1 MYEHLETA
9 ENPENLRRVAIDPVS
24 RVEGHGKV
32 TLLLDENNRV
42 KQARLHIV
50 EFRGF
55 ERFMQG
61 RPYWEL
67 PVIVQRLC
75 GICPVSHQLA
85 AGKAIDQLVGI
96 DPEQL
101 PPTADKLR
109 RLLHFGQV
117 LQSHALHFF
126 HLASPDLLF
135 GFESEIGKRN
145 VVGVLSD
152 YPDIG
157 LKGVKL
163 RKYGQEVIR
172 VICGK
177 RIHGTGAI
185 AGGMNK
191 ALTPEERDYLLEDID
206 QIIAWSEE
214 AVDVIKK
221 VHCSNLPYYDEFAT
235 IPSNY
240 LGLTRPD
247 GALELYH
254 GGLRVKNDRGETVL
268 DHVDYCRYNE
278 VIHEE
283 VRSWSYMKFPYLL
296 ALGKENGWYRVGP
309 LARVNNC
316 DYIDTP
322 LAEAARV
329 EFKAHG
335 GEASAPALAPR
346 LHPVGGAMVHST
358 LAFHWARMIEVLHC
372 AESIKQ
378 LLHDP
383 EILGRDL
390 VARGE
395 KRFEGIGV
403 IEAPRGTLFHH
414 YRVDENDILT
424 KVNLIV
430 STTSNNTAMNESVR
444 QVAATYLSGRE
455 LTEPLLNNLEVAIRA
470 YDPCLSCAT
479 HAVGKMPLQVEL
491 IDAEG
496 QIADCVIKHGDGS
509 LEHLADA

>member
-9 ENPENLRRVAIDPVS
+9 ENSENLKRVVVDPVS

-32 TLLLDENNRV
+32 TLLLDENNKV

-55 ERFMQG
+55 ERFIQG

-67 PVIVQRLC
+67 PVLVQRLC
-75 GICPVSHQLA
+75 GICPVSHHLA
-85 AGKAIDQLVGI
+85 AAKAIDQLVGV
-96 DPEQL
+96 DPDNL
-101 PPTADKLR
+101 TPSATKLR

-126 HLASPDLLF
+126 HLSSPDLLF
-135 GFESEIGKRN
+135 GFESDIGKRN
-145 VVGVLSD
+145 IIAVLNA

-157 LKGVKL
+157 LQGVKQ

-172 VICGK
+172 MVSGK

-191 ALTPEERDYLLEDID
+191 SLTKAERDYLLEDVD
-206 QIIAWSEE
+206 QMIRWAADSV
-214 AVDVIKK
+214 ALIKK
-221 VHCSNLPYYDEFAT
+221 VHCSSLPFYDEFAT
-235 IPSNY
+235 IRSNY
-240 LGLTRPD
+240 LGLIQPN

-254 GGLRVKNDRGETVL
+254 GGIRAKNDQGETIL
-268 DHVDYCRYNE
+268 DHFDYCRYNE
-278 VIHEE
+278 AIHEE

-296 ALGKENGWYRVGP
+296 SLGKENGWYRVGP

-316 DYIDTP
+316 DFIDTP
-322 LAEAARV
+322 MAEAARL
-329 EFKAHG
+329 EFKAHSN
-335 GEASAPALAPR
+335 E
-346 LHPVGGAMVHST
+346 AMVHST
-358 LAFHWARMIEVLHC
+358 LAFHWARLIELLHC
-372 AESIKQ
+372 AESIKI

-383 EILGRDL
+383 DIIGHDL
-390 VARGE
+390 VTQGE

-414 YRVDENDILT
+414 YQVDENDIVT
-424 KVNLIV
+424 KANLIV
-430 STTSNNTAMNESVR
+430 STTSNNMAMNESVR

-479 HAVGKMPLQVEL
+479 HAVGKMPLQLEL
-491 IDAEG
+491 VDAEG
-496 QIADCVIKHGDGS
+496 NLVDKLVKHNDGTIDR
-509 LEHLADA
+509 HA

>member
-9 ENPENLRRVAIDPVS
+9 ENTENLKRVVIDPVS

-32 TLLLDENNRV
+32 TLLLDENNQV

-55 ERFMQG
+55 ERLIQG

-67 PVIVQRLC
+67 PVLVQRLC
-75 GICPVSHQLA
+75 GICPVSHHLA
-85 AGKAIDQLVGI
+85 AAKAIDQLVGI
-96 DPEQL
+96 DPDDL
-101 PPTADKLR
+101 TPSATKLR

-126 HLASPDLLF
+126 HLSSPDLLF
-135 GFESEIGKRN
+135 GFESDIGKRN
-145 VVGVLSD
+145 IFGVLND

-157 LKGVKL
+157 LKGVKI
-163 RKYGQEVIR
+163 RKYGQEIIR
-172 VICGK
+172 RVTGK

-185 AGGMNK
+185 AGGMNE
-191 ALTPEERDYLLEDID
+191 ALTRADCDTLLEEID
-206 QIIAWSEE
+206 PIIQWTAD
-214 AVDVIKK
+214 AVGLIKK

-235 IPSNY
+235 VPSNY
-240 LGLTRPD
+240 LGLTRQD
-247 GALELYH
+247 GSLELYH
-254 GGLRVKNDRGETVL
+254 GGIRAKNGKGETIL
-268 DHVDYCRYNE
+268 DHIDYCRYNRY
-278 VIHEE
+278 IHEE
-283 VRSWSYMKFPYLL
+283 VRSWTYMKFPYLL
-296 ALGKENGWYRVGP
+296 SLGKENGWYRVGP

-322 LAEAARV
+322 LAEAARL

-335 GEASAPALAPR
+335 NE
-346 LHPVGGAMVHST
+346 AMVHST
-358 LAFHWARMIEVLHC
+358 LAFHWARMIEALHC
-372 AESIKQ
+372 AESIKE

-383 EILGRDL
+383 DL
-390 VARGE
+390 WGNKLVIQGD

-414 YRVDENDILT
+414 YQVDENDIVT
-424 KVNLIV
+424 KANLIV

-479 HAVGKMPLQVEL
+479 HAVGKMPLQLEL

-496 QIADCVIKHGDGS
+496 N
-509 LEHLADA
+509 LADRLVKHSDGTIERYA

>member
-9 ENPENLRRVAIDPVS
+9 ENREHLKRVVVDPVS

-32 TLLLDENNRV
+32 TLLLDADNKV

-55 ERFMQG
+55 ERFIQG

-67 PVIVQRLC
+67 PIIVQRLC
-75 GICPVSHQLA
+75 GICPVSHHLA
-85 AGKAIDQLVGI
+85 AAKAIDQLVGV
-96 DPEQL
+96 DPENL
-101 PPTADKLR
+101 PVSADKLR

-126 HLASPDLLF
+126 HLSSPDLLF
-135 GFESEIGKRN
+135 GFESDINKRN
-145 VVGVLSD
+145 IIGVLGE

-157 LKGVKL
+157 MQGVKL

-172 VICGK
+172 MISGK

-191 ALTPEERDYLLEDID
+191 ALTQAERDYLLEDID
-206 QIIAWSEE
+206 QIIAWAEGSV
-214 AVDVIKK
+214 ALIKK
-221 VHCSNLPYYDEFAT
+221 VHCSNLPYYDDFAT
-235 IPSNY
+235 IRTHY

-254 GGLRVKNDRGETVL
+254 GGIRAKNDTGEIIM
-268 DHVDYCRYNE
+268 DQVDYCKYNDY
-278 VIHEE
+278 IHEE
-283 VRSWSYMKFPYLL
+283 VRSWTYMKFPYLL
-296 ALGKENGWYRVGP
+296 SLGKENGWYRVGP

-322 LAEAARV
+322 LAEAARM
-329 EFKAHG
+329 EFKAHS
-335 GEASAPALAPR
+335 GE
-346 LHPVGGAMVHST
+346 AMVHST
-358 LAFHWARMIEVLHC
+358 LAFHWARMIETLHC
-372 AESIKQ
+372 AENIKG
-378 LLHDP
+378 LLNDSD
-383 EILGRDL
+383 ILGHDL
-390 VARGE
+390 ITQGE
-395 KRFEGIGV
+395 KRYEGIGV

-414 YRVDENDILT
+414 YQVDENDIVT
-424 KVNLIV
+424 KANLIV
-430 STTSNNTAMNESVR
+430 STTSNNMAMNESVR
-444 QVAATYLSGRE
+444 QVAAEYLSGRE

-479 HAVGKMPLQVEL
+479 HAVGKMPLQLEL

-496 QIADCVIKHGDGS
+496 QLIDKLVKHGDGQIER
-509 LEHLADA
+509 LDG